1 MDMLK
6 QKDHNMEKQNWTIT
20 VEEDPETGE
29 AILPLPQEMLDKVN
43 WKDGDTLEW
52 IDNNDG
58 SWSLV
63 KVNVDQDQ

>member
-1 MDMLK
+1 M
-6 QKDHNMEKQNWTIT
+6 NRWTIE
-20 VEEDPETGE
+20 VKEDPETGE
-29 AILPLPQEMLDKVN
+29 AILPLPPDLLDKVN

-63 KVNVDQDQ
+63 KVTQDQ